1 MMIRSFLP
9 VGQGAF
15 YCEQFEGWGDNEDVN
30 IVYDCGSSTN
40 VKLVEKQIRD
50 NFYKDQTI
58 HAVFISHLDD
68 DHINGIPFLLKYC
81 HVKKMFFP
89 LITEKNTKY
98 ISLLNIIKNNGEES
112 FASLFVRDPYEAFNQ
127 FDIAD
132 RPKLYK
138 VEENDQ
144 SGNNEIDAMLIRS
157 GENVIERILENVIYN
172 SSLEREWLFI
182 PYNFRQEDRLEFLQN
197 ELENCFGKD
206 MDSADLQSIW
216 ENGTDTERNKI
227 KDCYKKVKG
236 SFNTNS
242 MTLYSGMEAQVAIQY
257 VGHGVNDT
265 CHAKRYCCCDSK
277 MAGCLYM
284 GDYDASGKYKWK
296 ELYEAYDTYW
306 ENIGCIQIPHHGSK
320 HNYNSKL
327 AQLDAFYVMSAGA
340 RNRYHHPHSI
350 VIKDLLFNGHFPY
363 IVTEYKCSELHLVV
377 DI

>member
-1 MMIRSFLP
+1 
-9 VGQGAF
+9 
-15 YCEQFEGWGDNEDVN
+15 
-30 IVYDCGSSTN
+30 
-40 VKLVEKQIRD
+40 
-50 NFYKDQTI
+50 
-58 HAVFISHLDD
+58 
-68 DHINGIPFLLKYC
+68 
-81 HVKKMFFP
+81 
-89 LITEKNTKY
+89 
-98 ISLLNIIKNNGEES
+98 
-112 FASLFVRDPYEAFNQ
+112 
-127 FDIAD
+127 
-132 RPKLYK
+132 
-138 VEENDQ
+138 
-144 SGNNEIDAMLIRS
+144 MLIRS

-306 ENIGCIQIPHHGSK
+306 EKFGCRHMRG
-320 HNYNSKL
+320 KL
-327 AQLDAFYVMSAGA
+327 V
-340 RNRYHHPHSI
+340 
-350 VIKDLLFNGHFPY
+350 
-363 IVTEYKCSELHLVV
+363 
-377 DI
+377 